1 MGYESKL
8 KKGKTRMNIRFSYV
22 IGTFLLL
29 LLVLPSF
36 ASSNAEA
43 QPMNPDTLLET
54 PNVVEEQKEP
64 EATPESVVPPVS
76 QWKYLN
82 RQILCNTIQVL
93 KTILTTRGQ
102 ELIVTG
108 AKPPEYVPSDPF
120 DAVIITRNP
129 ETMEYT
135 ILIVKTDQNLACV
148 IASGTS
154 MKTVEEM
161 REE

>member
-1 MGYESKL
+1 MGYEFKL
-8 KKGKTRMNIRFSYV
+8 KKGKTRMNIKFSYV
-22 IGTFLLL
+22 IGIFLLL
-29 LLVLPSF
+29 LLVLPTF

-43 QPMNPDTLLET
+43 QPMNPSTLLET
-54 PNVVEEQKEP
+54 PNVVEDQKE
-64 EATPESVVPPVS
+64 EATPDIPQVS

-82 RQILCNTIQVL
+82 RQILCNTIEVL

-102 ELIVTG
+102 ELLATG
-108 AKPPEYVPSDPF
+108 HKPPEYVPGDPF

-135 ILIVKTDQNLACV
+135 ILVVKTDQNLACV

-154 MKTVEEM
+154 MKTVDEINE
-161 REE
+161 

>member
-1 MGYESKL
+1 MGYEFKL

-29 LLVLPSF
+29 LLVLPTF

-43 QPMNPDTLLET
+43 QPMNPSTLLET
-54 PNVVEEQKEP
+54 PNAVEDQTEP
-64 EATPESVVPPVS
+64 EATPEDVPQIS

-82 RQILCNTIQVL
+82 RQILCNTIQVI

-102 ELIVTG
+102 ELLVTG
-108 AKPPEYVPSDPF
+108 HKPPEYVPTDPF
-120 DAVIITRNP
+120 DAIIITRNP

-154 MKTVEEM
+154 MKTIEEM
-161 REE
+161 EQE

>member
-1 MGYESKL
+1 MGYEFKL
-8 KKGKTRMNIRFSYV
+8 KKGKTRMNIKFSYV
-22 IGTFLLL
+22 IGAFLLI

-36 ASSNAEA
+36 ASSNAQA
-43 QPMNPDTLLET
+43 QPMNPSTLLET
-54 PNVVEEQKEP
+54 PNAVEDQTEP
-64 EATPESVVPPVS
+64 EATPEDVPQIS

-82 RQILCNTIQVL
+82 RQILCNTIQVI

-102 ELIVTG
+102 ELLVTG
-108 AKPPEYVPSDPF
+108 AKPPEYVPTDPF
-120 DAVIITRNP
+120 DAIIITRNP

-161 REE
+161 EQE

>member
-1 MGYESKL
+1 MGYEFKL

-22 IGTFLLL
+22 IGAFLLI

-36 ASSNAEA
+36 ASSNAQA
-43 QPMNPDTLLET
+43 QPMNPGTLLET
-54 PNVVEEQKEP
+54 PNIVENQTEP
-64 EATPESVVPPVS
+64 EATPEDVPEIS
-76 QWKYLN
+76 EWRYLN
-82 RQILCNTIQVL
+82 RQILCNTIQVV

-102 ELIVTG
+102 ELLATG
-108 AKPPEYVPSDPF
+108 AKLPGYVPSDPF
-120 DAVIITRNP
+120 DAIIITRNP

-161 REE
+161 EQE

>member
-1 MGYESKL
+1 MGYEFKL
-8 KKGKTRMNIRFSYV
+8 KKGKTRMNIKFSYV
-22 IGTFLLL
+22 MGIFLLL

-43 QPMNPDTLLET
+43 QPMNPSTLLET
-54 PNVVEEQKEP
+54 PNVVEEP
-64 EATPESVVPPVS
+64 EATPEPNVPQVS

-82 RQILCNTIQVL
+82 RQILCNTIEVL

-102 ELIVTG
+102 ELLATG
-108 AKPPEYVPSDPF
+108 HKPPEYVPTDPF

-154 MKTVEEM
+154 MKTVDEIEE
-161 REE
+161 E